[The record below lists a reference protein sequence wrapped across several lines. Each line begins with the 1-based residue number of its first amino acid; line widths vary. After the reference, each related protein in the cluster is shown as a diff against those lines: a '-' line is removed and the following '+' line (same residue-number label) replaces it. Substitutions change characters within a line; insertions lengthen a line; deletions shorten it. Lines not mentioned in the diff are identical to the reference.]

1 MGAPEAFEND
11 DLKSLACL
19 CIGPTLQ
26 AFRLMLKVLTFKSL
40 V

>member
-11 DLKSLACL
+11 DLKNLACL

-26 AFRLMLKVLTFKSL
+26 AFRLMLSPEIKLL
-40 V
+40 L